1 MKYSGNRKTIAILTI
16 CFAIATA
23 QTFAQK
29 EHHHDERP
37 PQNLKVLPK
46 NTTGEEIH
54 TIMRGYSLSLG
65 VRCNFCH
72 AATEGEKPKFDFPSD
87 EKPEKE
93 IARKMIKM
101 VDAINN
107 KYLAKIEDGSLERI
121 TCVTCHM
128 GRPKPLVSVD
138 SLPKKNRD

>member
-1 MKYSGNRKTIAILTI
+1 MRYLKNRKVIVVLTI
-16 CFAIATA
+16 CMAIAGA

-29 EHHHDERP
+29 DRGHEDHKPE
-37 PQNLKVLPK
+37 NLKVLPK

-54 TIMRGYSLSLG
+54 TIMRGYSKALG

-72 AATEGEKPKFDFPSD
+72 AASEGDKPKIDFASD
-87 EKPEKE
+87 AKPEKD
-93 IARKMIKM
+93 IARKMIAM

-107 KYLAKIEDGSLERI
+107 KYLDKIEDGKLEKI

-128 GRPKPLVSVD
+128 GRTTPIVSID
-138 SLPKKNRD
+138 SLAKGKD